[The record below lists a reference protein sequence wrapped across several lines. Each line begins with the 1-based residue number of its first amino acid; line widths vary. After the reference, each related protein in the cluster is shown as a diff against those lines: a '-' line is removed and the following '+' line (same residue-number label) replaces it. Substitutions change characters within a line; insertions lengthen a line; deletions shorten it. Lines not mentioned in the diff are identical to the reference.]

1 MEEMT
6 RSSSKPFDE
15 LSDSEASGWTV
26 RTAES
31 GDVLTV
37 RRPPDDYESEMYV
50 LEKTETEWTTTLLV
64 RPVVDRAIYSE
75 EDVRESDTNPA
86 EIKTVKGQTATGGTV
101 DRDGPGAWNG
111 PTMGVLNASKVGE
124 HKWVRVEEADDL

>member
-6 RSSSKPFDE
+6 D

-26 RTAES
+26 RTAEP

-37 RRPPDDYESEMYV
+37 RRPPDDFESEMMV

-64 RPVVDRAIYSE
+64 RPVVDRAIFTDE
-75 EDVRESDTNPA
+75 EAVRESDTNPA
-86 EIKTVKGQTATGGTV
+86 EIKTVKKQSMANGVV
-101 DRDGPGAWNG
+101 DRDEPGAWNG